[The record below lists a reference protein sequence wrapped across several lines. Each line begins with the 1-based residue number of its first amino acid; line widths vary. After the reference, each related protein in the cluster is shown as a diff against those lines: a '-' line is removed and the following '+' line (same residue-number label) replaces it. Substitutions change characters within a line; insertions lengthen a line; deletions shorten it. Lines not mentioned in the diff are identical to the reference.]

1 MKAKKIIALMIGVV
15 SLVGLSVPVKA
26 ATYAPVDSS
35 KYYTQTYTLNR
46 NGVSYKG
53 NARRRTGFVSSSG
66 YTLDGNISIAKPVGG
81 SFSYCTVDSVFV
93 TGMPSYS
100 RYNLSV
106 FNTPAS
112 GVKTT
117 IDSNILVTRQSD
129 GRQLYAK
136 TNKSNSYKYSNSVYV
151 DTTEKLNIYGYYST
165 RYNGMTFVVST
176 YSLQY

>member
-1 MKAKKIIALMIGVV
+1 MKAKKIIALMIGAV
-15 SLVGLSVPVKA
+15 SLVGLSVPAKA
-26 ATYAPVDSS
+26 ATYAPVDSSADSS

-66 YTLDGNISIAKPVGG
+66 YTLD
-81 SFSYCTVDSVFV
+81 SVFV
-93 TGMPSYS
+93 TGMASYS